1 MRAVIYDGTAARY
14 TEDAPRPVADLAAGQ
29 SLIRI
34 EYATIC
40 STDREILR
48 GYRPDFQGVM
58 GHEFVGI
65 VEASCEAALVGQ
77 RVVGELNINCGS
89 CLYCRTGRPH
99 HCKRRRVIGIDGH
112 DGTFADYLVHETRLL
127 HTVPDDLPPEV
138 AVFTEPLAAALR
150 IVEQVH
156 FDPDAPVALIGDG
169 RLALMI
175 GQVVALTGAPLTVI
189 GRIPEKLELFKDF
202 SVARLLEPSG
212 TYEIVIDATGTPE
225 SLPTA
230 LALTRSEGTLVIK
243 STYAGDARIDMSEVV
258 VREITIRGSRCG
270 PFEPAL
276 RLLQRGLVKL
286 PPVELHAPADFQ
298 AAFDS
303 RAFKAA
309 LDFTENKV

>member
-1 MRAVIYDGTAARY
+1 MRAVIYDGTDAHY
-14 TEDAPRPVADLAAGQ
+14 TEDAPQPVADLSAGQ

-34 EYATIC
+34 ELATIC

-48 GYRPDFQGVM
+48 GYRPDFTGVM

-65 VEASCEAALVGQ
+65 IEQSSDAALVGA
-77 RVVGELNINCGS
+77 RVVGEINLNCGD

-99 HCKRRRVIGIDGH
+99 HCETRRVLGIEGH
-112 DGTFADYLVHETRLL
+112 DGTFADYLQHETRLL
-127 HTVPDDLPPEV
+127 HRVPAGLAPEV

-189 GRIPEKLELFKDF
+189 GRSAEKLELFRDF
-202 SVARLLEPSG
+202 SVAQLLEPSG
-212 TYEIVIDATGTPE
+212 SYEVVIDATGTPE

-243 STYAGDARIDMSEVV
+243 STYAGDARINMSEVV

-270 PFEPAL
+270 PFAPAL
-276 RLLQRGLVKL
+276 RLLERGLVSL
-286 PPVELHAPADFQ
+286 PPVERHAPADFR
-298 AAFDS
+298 AAISS

-309 LDFTENKV
+309 LDFRE

>member
-1 MRAVIYDGTAARY
+1 MRAVIYDGSAARY
-14 TEDAPRPVADLAAGQ
+14 VEDRPKPAPDLAAGQ

-40 STDREILR
+40 NTDREILR

-58 GHEFVGI
+58 GHEFVGV
-65 VEASCEAALVGQ
+65 VEASSDAALVGA
-77 RVVGELNINCGS
+77 RVVGELNINCGT
-89 CLYCRTGRPH
+89 CLYCQTGRPH
-99 HCKRRRVIGIDGH
+99 HCETRQVIGIDGH

-127 HTVPDDLPPEV
+127 HRVPDDLAPEV

-169 RLALMI
+169 RLALMV
-175 GQVVALTGAPLTVI
+175 GQVVALTGAALTVI
-189 GRIPEKLELFKDF
+189 GRAAEKLALFKGF
-202 SVARLLEPSG
+202 TVAQLLEPSG
-212 TYEIVIDATGTPE
+212 SYEVVIDATGTPE

-243 STYAGDARIDMSEVV
+243 STYAGDARINMSEVV

-270 PFEPAL
+270 PFAPAL
-276 RLLQRGLVKL
+276 RLLERGLVTL
-286 PPVELHAPADFQ
+286 PPVEVHAPTDFQ

-309 LDFTENKV
+309 LDFR

>member
-1 MRAVIYDGTAARY
+1 MRAVIYDGQTARY
-14 TEDAPRPVADLAAGQ
+14 TTEAPQPQPDLAAGQ

-40 STDREILR
+40 NTDREILR
-48 GYRPDFQGVM
+48 GYRPDFRGVM
-58 GHEFVGI
+58 GHEFVGV
-65 VEASCEAALVGQ
+65 VEQSSDTALVGA
-77 RVVGELNINCGS
+77 RVVGELNINCGA
-89 CLYCRTGRPH
+89 CLYCQTGRPH
-99 HCKRRRVIGIDGH
+99 HCEVRRVIGIDGH

-127 HTVPDDLPPEV
+127 HVVPDDLPPEV

-156 FDPDAPVALIGDG
+156 FNPDAPVALVGDG

-189 GRIPEKLELFKDF
+189 GRVPEKLELFREF
-202 SVARLLEPSG
+202 SVARLLEPAGS
-212 TYEIVIDATGTPE
+212 YEVVIDATGTPE
-225 SLPTA
+225 SLPSA

-243 STYAGDARIDMSEVV
+243 STYAGDARINMSEVV

-270 PFEPAL
+270 PFAPAL
-276 RLLQRGLVKL
+276 RLLERGLVKL
-286 PPVELHAPADFQ
+286 PPVEAHAPEDFQ

-303 RAFKAA
+303 PAFKAA
-309 LDFTENKV
+309 LDFR